1 MNDFLTLVRGFFYL
15 IVVIVVLI
23 VAFSIGFEKGLI
35 VIGVISIIAWM
46 MGY

>member
-15 IVVIVVLI
+15 IVVIVVLV
-23 VAFSIGFEKGLI
+23 VAFSIGFDKGLM
-35 VIGVISIIAWM
+35 VIGAIGIIAWM